1 MCNLSLARF
10 HLIFSIQKDST
21 RKSRKR
27 VCVCCAAPASCSGRE
42 GRGRHTGPQSACAPR
57 GCGWGWTETWLPSHD
72 SSTPQTLERHR
83 KANSSQSSAQ
93 HKPGLGAK
101 RGLRKSSSEDQSVLP
116 ALEETAVAGAHHTLL
131 SGGFHASR
139 REAGWLAKQPCLLGY
154 VLCLI
159 PELLIMTG
167 DLQLRP
173 HPTGLARPVPDPGW
187 WKGPESSSQPL
198 PVHQAKPQ
206 TTSEDIQ
213 SRVQGEL
220 ELVTGQFPD
229 LTAQT
234 SCVNLPLW
242 VKAQATTRNGA
253 VCSPENHSC
262 S

>member
-1 MCNLSLARF
+1 MCVLCCPCFLLRQGGEGAAHRSPVGLCPSGMRLGVDRNLAA
-10 HLIFSIQKDST
+10 Q
-21 RKSRKR
+21 SRQL
-27 VCVCCAAPASCSGRE
+27 
-42 GRGRHTGPQSACAPR
+42 HT
-57 GCGWGWTETWLPSHD
+57 
-72 SSTPQTLERHR
+72 TLERHR

-159 PELLIMTG
+159 PEVLIMTG

-213 SRVQGEL
+213 CPRGAGACDRPIPRPHRTNQLCKPAPVGQSTSNHEEWSSVQ
-220 ELVTGQFPD
+220 P
-229 LTAQT
+229 
-234 SCVNLPLW
+234 
-242 VKAQATTRNGA
+242 
-253 VCSPENHSC
+253 
-262 S
+262 